1 MPGYV
6 CGFVELT
13 LLTEARASLLA
24 GNPKHCPRGG
34 ERGNNRPTRAPTRK
48 QWRTSNAPAAPRDHR
63 PEGVTRQ
70 GLLCSPPPSPVRGDE
85 RKISAEAMVQSRRR
99 GEAPRPLTPIT
110 TVSSPLNLGMNLS
123 PRRISASLRGRNR
136 HITLMLHSAGSAISG
151 PDRRRSEDGWGAGL
165 GSATEEAANRPLP
178 AARPP
183 PAASQQVIASRLW
196 TARQLRHRE
205 GEQPIRWAALL
216 LTSSPVVRPRPTC
229 PRPRDGRTR
238 RCSGSNPR
246 PAQTSR
252 ASASSAILHQ
262 HQPAPAPPGPPLRP
276 ASAR

>member
-1 MPGYV
+1 M
-6 CGFVELT
+6 LAT
-13 LLTEARASLLA
+13 RNTAHAAASV
-24 GNPKHCPRGG
+24 GTIGP
-34 ERGNNRPTRAPTRK
+34 
-48 QWRTSNAPAAPRDHR
+48 
-63 PEGVTRQ
+63 PE
-70 GLLCSPPPSPVRGDE
+70 PPPANNGGPRTPPPPRATTARRESPAKGSCAVHPRVQARWDVRGDE